1 METKIY
7 RKYYGL
13 LIGLLFMLPMYGQE
27 TIDISGNVTAADDG
41 LPLPGVTVMIK
52 GTSDG
57 TVTDFDGNFAI
68 SAGSDDI
75 LLISYLGFETMEIPV
90 NGRTS
95 ISVGLQ
101 TNNEQLSEVVV
112 VGYGTQQRR
121 DLTGS
126 VSVLQSEDIRDIP
139 VASVDQKLAGQIPGV
154 QVSTVTGTPGGAARI
169 KIRGSGSIGANSDPL
184 VVIDGF
190 PISSSFNQVSNPLNL
205 LNPDDIA
212 SISVLKDASSTAIY
226 GSRGANGV
234 IIIETKQGR
243 SGELQIDFNAY
254 TGFQQVPDKGRPDL
268 LNARQFA
275 QFQKEM
281 REDAAIAAGGQASD
295 ANIPEEYQNP
305 EMYGEGTDWYG
316 TILQTAPQHNL
327 YFNVRGGSEKIRG
340 ALSLGYFS
348 QEGVIRY
355 TGFERYTIRTN
366 LEADLTDKLKVGIN
380 LAPTF
385 SYQDTNN
392 TESDFVDV
400 VGSSQWLNPI
410 VPVTDGN
417 GNRTPYVGG
426 TDLYQNPN
434 PLNSLEFA
442 GTEVEDFRGLG
453 SVFAELEVFEGFKAR
468 YNYSADYSNGQN
480 SQYVPSFIGGTNLP
494 PPIVP
499 SAHVNRSNRLNQ
511 SSQILLNYNK
521 YITDDHSLDITA
533 GFESQKERSETVV
546 INATD
551 FPDDE
556 VQTIGA
562 AGRISGWD
570 ENIQEWALLS
580 YFARVNYSFKS
591 KYLLTATIRSDGSSR
606 FGDEERYGTFPSIGA
621 AWRVSEESFMENSFF
636 DDLKLRASYGLSG
649 NFNIGNYTHL
659 STVGSSNYV
668 SGNSIAYGRAI
679 NSLGNPNLTWE
690 ESSQLDIGIEGGILN
705 NRLNFVVDYYHR
717 TTNNMLIDT
726 EIPSTSGFQV
736 ATINGGEILNS
747 GIEIGLSSQNFTG
760 DFTWSTN
767 LNIAFNRNEILSLEG
782 DNDFILSGRSGEGNP
797 THITQIGKPIGQFYG
812 YVIEGVYMDQEDLD
826 NSARYPSA
834 VPGSIKYKDVNGDGV
849 IEAVNDF
856 EVIGDPSPDFTFGIT
871 NTFSYKNFDLSAS
884 IDGQYGGD
892 VLVAANQFL
901 KNIDGIFNVT
911 TDVLN
916 RWRSPENPGD
926 GVTPTT
932 NGGRVVYRDINSSWV
947 EDASFLRMRN
957 ITLGYNFESLLQ
969 ENSFIKRARIYT
981 SVNNAFIITDYS
993 RGNPQV
999 ANASNRGGGS
1009 LTLAP
1014 GVDFTSYPLARTFIL
1029 GLNFSF

>member
-1 METKIY
+1 MKLKEKLKCYFLGIAIC
-7 RKYYGL
+7 L
-13 LIGLLFMLPMYGQE
+13 AIPLQAQE
-27 TIDISGNVTAADDG
+27 VITIRGNITSIDDNM
-41 LPLPGVTVMIK
+41 PLPGVNVFVK
-52 GTSDG
+52 GSTNG
-57 TVTDFDGNFAI
+57 TVTDFDGDFSLQA
-68 SAGSDDI
+68 STDATLVVSF
-75 LLISYLGFETMEIPV
+75 LGFKTLEIPV
-90 NGRTS
+90 EGRTDIDITLS
-95 ISVGLQ
+95 PDD
-101 TNNEQLSEVVV
+101 EQLSEVVV
-112 VGYGTQQRR
+112 VGYGSQQRR

-126 VSVLQSEDIRDIP
+126 VATVQSEEIKDIP

-190 PISSSFNQVSNPLNL
+190 PISNSFNQTSNPLNL

-243 SGELQIDFNAY
+243 SGKLQIDFNTY

-268 LNARQFA
+268 LNGRQFA
-275 QFQKEM
+275 QFQKEI

-305 EMYGEGTDWYG
+305 EMYGEGTDWYE
-316 TILQTAPQHNL
+316 TILQTAPQHNV
-327 YFNVRGGSEKIRG
+327 YFNVRGGSDNLRG
-340 ALSLGYFS
+340 ALSLGYFN
-348 QEGVIRY
+348 QEGVIKY
-355 TGFERYTIRTN
+355 TGFERYTIRTS
-366 LEADLTDKLKVGIN
+366 LEANLTDRLKVGID

-385 SYQDTNN
+385 SIQDTNN

-400 VGSSQWLNPI
+400 VGSTQWLNPT
-410 VPVTDGN
+410 VPVTDEN
-417 GNRTPYVGG
+417 GNRTPFVGG
-426 TDLYQNPN
+426 SGLYENPN

-442 GTEVEDFRGLG
+442 GTEIENFRGLG
-453 SVFAELEVFEGFKAR
+453 TVFAELEVFEGFKAK
-468 YNYSADYSNGQN
+468 YSYTADYSNGQS
-480 SQYVPSFIGGTNLP
+480 SQFIPSFIGATNLP

-499 SAHVNRSNRLNQ
+499 SANLNRSNRLNQ
-511 SSQILLNYNK
+511 SSQVLLNYNR
-521 YITDDHSLDITA
+521 YINDNHSLDLTA
-533 GFESQKERSETVV
+533 GFETQKERSEN
-546 INATD
+546 IILNATD

-562 AGRISGWD
+562 AGRINGWN
-570 ENIQEWALLS
+570 EIIQEWALLS
-580 YFARVNYSFKS
+580 YFARVNYNFKS

-606 FGDEERYGTFPSIGA
+606 FGDEERYGTFPSLGA
-621 AWRVSEESFMENSFF
+621 AWQISEESFMENSFF
-636 DDLKLRASYGLSG
+636 ENLKLRASYGLSG

-659 STVGSSNYV
+659 ATIGSSNYV
-668 SGNSIAYGRAI
+668 SGNSIAYGRAL

-690 ESSQLDIGIEGGILN
+690 ESNQLDVGVEGDILN
-705 NRLNFVVDYYHR
+705 NRLSFIFDYYRR

-726 EIPSTSGFQV
+726 EIPSTSGFQF
-736 ATINGGEILNS
+736 ATINGGEILNE
-747 GIEIGLSSQNFTG
+747 GLEIGLNSQNIKG
-760 DFTWSTN
+760 EFTWNTN
-767 LNIAFNRNEILSLEG
+767 FNIAFNRNEVLSLEG
-782 DNDFILSGRSGEGNP
+782 DNNFILAGRSGEGNP
-797 THITQIGKPIGQFYG
+797 THITQVGKPIGQFYG
-812 YVIEGVYMDQEDLD
+812 YVLEGVYTDQEDLD
-826 NSARYPSA
+826 NSPQYPSA
-834 VPGSIKYKDVNGDGV
+834 VPGSIKYKDINNDGL

-856 EVIGDPSPDFTFGIT
+856 AIIGDPTPDFTFGVT
-871 NTFSYKNFDLSAS
+871 NSFNYKNFDLTAA

-892 VLVAANQFL
+892 ILVGANQFL

-911 TDVLN
+911 TDVLD
-916 RWRSPENPGD
+916 RWRSPEEPGD

-932 NGGRVVYRDINSSWV
+932 NGGRVPYRDVNSSWV

-957 ITLGYNFESLLQ
+957 LTLGYSFESFFQ
-969 ENSFIKRARIYT
+969 ENGFIKQARIYS

-999 ANASNRGGGS
+999 ANSANRGGGS